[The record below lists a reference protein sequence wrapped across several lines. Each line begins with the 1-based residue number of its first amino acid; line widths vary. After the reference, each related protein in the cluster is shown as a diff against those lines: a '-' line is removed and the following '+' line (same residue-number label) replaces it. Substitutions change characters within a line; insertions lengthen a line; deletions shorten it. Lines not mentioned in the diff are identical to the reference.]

1 MTSNVTHNCSRTK
14 QEVVRERLLKM
25 FTFSL
30 TFVRHGET
38 QYNREKLLQG
48 QGVDT
53 LLSETGVQQAEA
65 AGQYLKDIAF
75 TKVFVSNLQ
84 RAVQT
89 AEIILRNNSH
99 CSGMEMVLEPLLRER
114 GFGVAEGRHK
124 EYLKNMANAAGQSC
138 RDYTPPGG
146 ETLDQVKL
154 RFKKFLKA
162 LFKQMLDEHLSS
174 GPAASSGASASGD
187 VAQGT
192 AAVASNTPPRCS
204 ADDGLQGVLVH
215 TLVVSHG
222 AYIRVAIWHLV
233 EDLNCALPAGAK
245 MQQVFSPCPNTGISR
260 FILTLSESE
269 SGPVLS
275 AARCVFTNRKDHLE
289 NLADGE

>member
-1 MTSNVTHNCSRTK
+1 
-14 QEVVRERLLKM
+14 
-25 FTFSL
+25 
-30 TFVRHGET
+30 
-38 QYNREKLLQG
+38 
-48 QGVDT
+48 
-53 LLSETGVQQAEA
+53 
-65 AGQYLKDIAF
+65 
-75 TKVFVSNLQ
+75 
-84 RAVQT
+84 
-89 AEIILRNNSH
+89 
-99 CSGMEMVLEPLLRER
+99 
-114 GFGVAEGRHK
+114 
-124 EYLKNMANAAGQSC
+124 
-138 RDYTPPGG
+138 
-146 ETLDQVKL
+146 
-154 RFKKFLKA
+154 
-162 LFKQMLDEHLSS
+162 MLDEHLSS

-192 AAVASNTPPRCS
+192 AAVASNTSPRCS
-204 ADDGLQGVLVH
+204 ADDGLQGVFVH